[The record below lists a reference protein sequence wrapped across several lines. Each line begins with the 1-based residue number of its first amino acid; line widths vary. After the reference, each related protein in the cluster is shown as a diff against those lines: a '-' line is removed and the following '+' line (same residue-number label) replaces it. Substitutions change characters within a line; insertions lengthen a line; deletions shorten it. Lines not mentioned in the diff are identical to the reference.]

1 MRIYRAIIS
10 TIAGLLAFTALIAQ
24 EQTSHIAGDAVR
36 IPYQA
41 HRIYHLRC
49 LKGSPLIVEL
59 PLGET
64 VKNVWMDR
72 MWFNGEAV
80 PGSGRVLLKAQNAEG
95 TENQKT
101 TVHIETNSDLR
112 ISAVLECLPDS
123 TRNIPPVVYSFFL
136 DGQDEIVARN
146 RLRAED
152 TANAY
157 KEALEALDERYKAS
171 FTEWKTESLGKVTD
185 RYKVK
190 GKAKI
195 SRVMDDGIQT
205 WIYAPEMTELQ
216 ALRIVNKD
224 KQAETVNF
232 EYLNGAYVANR
243 VLADGER
250 FVLSIGK
257 KKTNIR
263 RKE

>member
-1 MRIYRAIIS
+1 M
-10 TIAGLLAFTALIAQ
+10 
-24 EQTSHIAGDAVR
+24 
-36 IPYQA
+36 
-41 HRIYHLRC
+41 
-49 LKGSPLIVEL
+49 
-59 PLGET
+59 
-64 VKNVWMDR
+64 
-72 MWFNGEAV
+72 
-80 PGSGRVLLKAQNAEG
+80 
-95 TENQKT
+95 
-101 TVHIETNSDLR
+101 
-112 ISAVLECLPDS
+112 
-123 TRNIPPVVYSFFL
+123 PPVVYSFFL

-171 FTEWKTESLGKVTD
+171 FTEWKTESLANVTD

-190 GKAKI
+190 GRAKI

-205 WIYAPEMTELQ
+205 WIYAPEMAELQ